1 MKTRLVVLMLLA
13 FSCILPCLAIAADQD
28 EPTIYVIKKGDT
40 LWGLSERFIK
50 DPKYWPNMWSKND
63 EITNPHVIYPGQ
75 KVRVFPDRLEF
86 VPAGEEAVPKAAAI
100 TADKKQAAEVKA
112 AEILQEVAEERSFT
126 VRGSEGYLMET
137 DSKPFG
143 SVIGA
148 SNDRVVT
155 GMDDIVYTDIGSVNG
170 VKGGEKFS
178 IYRNEGPIS
187 HPVTNEV
194 MGSKIIPIGSLQL
207 TDVEQKSSRAIITKN
222 YKEITTGSYLN
233 PYRNDH
239 KRVVTL
245 KVATRDLKG
254 YILDS
259 NSGMHVI
266 ATGDIVYIDL
276 GSSQGAVPGNML
288 YIVRDVNL
296 DKRITEGRVDRLP
309 QELLGA
315 LVILETGKKTATAL
329 VVKSIDTIYK
339 GDQLISQTK

>member
-1 MKTRLVVLMLLA
+1 MKTRLVVLFLLA
-13 FSCILPCLAIAADQD
+13 LFCILPCLAMAADQD
-28 EPTIYVIKKGDT
+28 EPTIYVIKRGDT

-50 DPKYWPNMWSKND
+50 DPHYWPNMWSKND

-75 KVRVFPDRLEF
+75 KVRVFADRLEF
-86 VPAGEEAVPKAAAI
+86 VPVGEEAVPGAVAGEKKPAAA
-100 TADKKQAAEVKA
+100 VKA

-126 VRGSEGYLMET
+126 IRGSEGYLMET

-148 SNDRVVT
+148 SNDRIVT
-155 GMDDIVYTDIGSVNG
+155 GMDDIVYTDIGRING

-178 IYRNEGPIS
+178 IFRDEGPVS
-187 HPVTNEV
+187 HPVTNEI
-194 MGSKIIPIGSLQL
+194 MGKKIIPIGTLQL
-207 TDVEQKSSRAIITKN
+207 TDVEQKASRAIITKN
-222 YKEITTGSYLN
+222 YKEITPGAYLN
-233 PYRNDH
+233 PYRNDRR
-239 KRVVTL
+239 RVVPL
-245 KVATRDLKG
+245 KMATRDLKG

-259 NSGMHVI
+259 YSGTLVI
-266 ATGDIVYIDL
+266 AAGDVVYIDL

-288 YIVRDVNL
+288 YIVRDVTL
-296 DKRITEGRVDRLP
+296 DRRITEGRGERLP

-339 GDQLISQTK
+339 GDKLISNTK